1 MTFGFEREQLLLVAA
16 WLAVALALSTL
27 AAVVVERAVFV
38 YEEVW
43 RRRCQRRYLAVV
55 ERALEGDGD
64 ATRTLAAS
72 PTRHRVAIA
81 TFLITALIDDRDP
94 RRIAKT
100 RSLVQR
106 MSLIPYAERLL
117 RSRRWW
123 RRALGLRALGLMQE
137 KGHTA
142 AIVAALD
149 DPDPD
154 VRAAALDALADLQ
167 DPASLAAIVVRLN
180 DMSLQRGRRLAAL
193 AAFGPEAEPRVL
205 ELAEIDPLHRV
216 DYARALAMCGS
227 QPARAML
234 CEWASDQRVEVRAA
248 AFRALAHLGLD
259 DRGAGLAIAALD
271 CADAEVRAMAAYALH
286 GWMGGGDAA
295 SRLAS
300 RLDDTW
306 TVAVQAA
313 RSLEAM
319 GAAGVVALYASRP
332 RSDLGAFLAR
342 QILWQVSA
350 S

>member
-43 RRRCQRRYLAVV
+43 RRRCQRRYLAGV

-123 RRALGLRALGLMQE
+123 RRALGLRALGE
-137 KGHTA
+137 G
-142 AIVAALD
+142 
-149 DPDPD
+149 
-154 VRAAALDALADLQ
+154 
-167 DPASLAAIVVRLN
+167 
-180 DMSLQRGRRLAAL
+180 
-193 AAFGPEAEPRVL
+193 
-205 ELAEIDPLHRV
+205 
-216 DYARALAMCGS
+216 
-227 QPARAML
+227 
-234 CEWASDQRVEVRAA
+234 
-248 AFRALAHLGLD
+248 
-259 DRGAGLAIAALD
+259 GA
-271 CADAEVRAMAAYALH
+271 
-286 GWMGGGDAA
+286 
-295 SRLAS
+295 
-300 RLDDTW
+300 
-306 TVAVQAA
+306 
-313 RSLEAM
+313 
-319 GAAGVVALYASRP
+319 
-332 RSDLGAFLAR
+332 
-342 QILWQVSA
+342 
-350 S
+350 